1 MKKLAKKIIAA
12 VAGIAA
18 IAACAV
24 PFRTGGAEA
33 LIAGA
38 ETPATSH
45 DLELANEYRVQDGV
59 KMSPIAYIDVERSC
73 EHGDGAASTPTRL
86 PRFSISRRQKV
97 KPSRGFGCIRP
108 LTARR
113 RPRRAVRAR

>member
-33 LIAGA
+33 LVAGA
-38 ETPATSH
+38 ETPAVSY

-59 KMSPIAYIDVERSC
+59 KMRAKTGVKLAYKQSAPC
-73 EHGDGAASTPTRL
+73 GYAFTPVFT
-86 PRFSISRRQKV
+86 SD
-97 KPSRGFGCIRP
+97 
-108 LTARR
+108 
-113 RPRRAVRAR
+113 

>member
-1 MKKLAKKIIAA
+1 MKKHTKKIIAA

-33 LIAGA
+33 LVAGA
-38 ETPATSH
+38 ETPAVSY

-59 KMSPIAYIDVERSC
+59 KMSPIAYIDVERS
-73 EHGDGAASTPTRL
+73 
-86 PRFSISRRQKV
+86 
-97 KPSRGFGCIRP
+97 
-108 LTARR
+108 
-113 RPRRAVRAR
+113 